1 MNREEPVEGRMAW
14 HSDRMTNT
22 GIGPAPA
29 GRQSTTAVLTARLP
43 LVSEALTAWL
53 ARRDGPG
60 WAEHDEQA
68 NAELAD
74 LIREF
79 TTAQDAGDR
88 VRALTAAVAMT
99 QTASIAV
106 GDLPPAAGPLASALK
121 PYSGM
126 RVLPD
131 GEVVWEFSNTVKAI
145 EIAVATVAASVPA
158 KQAAEDAVAALRK
171 AVAAARMRWA
181 ARRDA
186 GQTPAIEQADAVEVA
201 RRAIAVKLSIESDR
215 LLLLD
220 ATTRE
225 DGAWRLT
232 FDHGSPGTVLTV
244 RVSSGDP
251 AEAAVVFAVTRR

>member
-1 MNREEPVEGRMAW
+1 
-14 HSDRMTNT
+14 MTKT
-22 GIGPAPA
+22 GVDPAPA
-29 GRQSTTAVLTARLP
+29 ERQSATAVLAARLP

-53 ARRDGPG
+53 VRRDGPA
-60 WAEHDEQA
+60 WAEHDDQA
-68 NAELAD
+68 YSEIAD
-74 LIREF
+74 LVRDF
-79 TTAQDAGDR
+79 TAAQDTGNQ

-106 GDLPPAAGPLASALK
+106 GDLPPAARPLASALK

-126 RVLPD
+126 RVLAD
-131 GEVVWEFSNTVKAI
+131 GEVVWEFSNTVRTI
-145 EIAVATVAASVPA
+145 EIAVATVVVSVPA

-171 AVAAARMRWA
+171 AVAAARMSWV

-201 RRAIAVKLSIESDR
+201 RRAIAVKLSIDGDR
-215 LLLLD
+215 LRVLD
-220 ATTRE
+220 TAARE

-244 RVSSGDP
+244 LVSSGDP
-251 AEAAVVFAVTRR
+251 AETAVIFAATRS